1 MLILEVITKKDE
13 TVYINAQKI
22 LFYYFIK
29 DCIRIELEDG
39 TVFEAKEVKSKMMDT
54 FGFVDTKK

>member
-1 MLILEVITKKDE
+1 MQILKIITKKNE

-22 LFYYFIK
+22 LFYYPFK

-39 TVFEAKEVKSKMMDT
+39 TVFEAKEAECKDKGE
-54 FGFVDTKK
+54 FGFTSTKN